1 MPTITDWIMV
11 VITAVYVIATIFIC
25 YFNGK
30 SASAACNQIKEAQE
44 QLKESQHQQQQ
55 NTGIQLYQLR
65 KDIIQK
71 LSKEEYNEIY
81 WDISLLF
88 DDSIFNEF
96 VSLTTKVQKLNMIQT
111 YMSVF
116 ENHLK
121 VDLGQNV
128 FAKFQQLKAD
138 LNRPDTTVASE
149 EELYRFCDQ
158 YTFTQYFKPDNEIKT
173 FDYRELSKE
182 AIQLHSFVQA
192 KRMDL
197 FMKMQNFIKK
207 SIA

>member
-138 LNRPDTTVASE
+138 LNRQDTTVASG

-158 YTFTQYFKPDNEIKT
+158 YTFTQYFEPDNEIKT

-192 KRMDL
+192 KHMDL

>member
-65 KDIIQK
+65 KDVIQK

-121 VDLGQNV
+121 VELGQNV

-138 LNRPDTTVASE
+138 LNRQDITVASG

-158 YTFTQYFKPDNEIKT
+158 YTFKQYFEPDNEIKT

-192 KRMDL
+192 KHMDL

>member
-65 KDIIQK
+65 KDVIQK

-121 VDLGQNV
+121 VELGQNV

-138 LNRPDTTVASE
+138 LNRQDITVASV

-158 YTFTQYFKPDNEIKT
+158 YTFKQYFEPDNEIKT

-192 KRMDL
+192 KHMDL